1 MSVSSQSQ
9 RQSGESPSEL
19 PDSDVTDESNATTV
33 IPPATD
39 DESHDSLE
47 LHETTGVGQSE
58 IVETDIADDG
68 NLQRDVTRNPV
79 AASVPVNKEP
89 SVELRSDEE
98 EQRPQE
104 TQSPP
109 VPNGELER
117 TASVYQVKLPDG
129 SRALFA
135 PRRSVLLS
143 FAGMFALM
151 IGSLEL
157 LNYLSH
163 RYTGIATVEQ
173 GAHYLWTYGPTFV
186 LTVIAIFWARMEFQ
200 IKQATPWTELQ
211 RGETVTKDS
220 LMLNYTTAP
229 IYEILVK
236 SLRRS
241 HYSVALVVSGTIIL
255 QLATIAST
263 GLLRLEYRDIDRQAE
278 FIVLDHFDFL
288 NNNGTTDMTVGPK
301 LWAIE
306 QYNSSYPAG
315 TSPEEATQS
324 FASIERGR
332 VTGMPSCN

>member
-9 RQSGESPSEL
+9 RQLGESPSKL
-19 PDSDVTDESNATTV
+19 PDSDVTDESNATTA

-39 DESHDSLE
+39 DESHDSVE
-47 LHETTGVGQSE
+47 LHETTGAGQSE

-68 NLQRDVTRNPV
+68 NLQRDATRNPV
-79 AASVPVNKEP
+79 AASV
-89 SVELRSDEE
+89 
-98 EQRPQE
+98 
-104 TQSPP
+104 
-109 VPNGELER
+109 
-117 TASVYQVKLPDG
+117 KLPDD
-129 SRALFA
+129 SRALFT

-173 GAHYLWTYGPTFV
+173 V
-186 LTVIAIFWARMEFQ
+186 LTIIVIFWARMEFQ

-211 RGETVTKDS
+211 RGEAVTKNS

-229 IYEILVK
+229 VYEVLVK

-306 QYNSSYPAG
+306 QYNSSYPPG
-315 TSPEEATQS
+315 TSSKEATQS
-324 FASIERGR
+324 FASIERGK
-332 VTGMPSCN
+332 VTDMPSCD